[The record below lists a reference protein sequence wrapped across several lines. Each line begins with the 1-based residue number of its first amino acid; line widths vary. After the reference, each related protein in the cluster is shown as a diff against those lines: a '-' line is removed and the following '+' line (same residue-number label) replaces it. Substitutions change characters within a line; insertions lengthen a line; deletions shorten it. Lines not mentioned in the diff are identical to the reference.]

1 MGHQSEGWAT
11 NVRDGSPTGWVTNLR
26 GWATIMRD
34 GPPICGMGHHYAGW
48 ATNLSTDRSD
58 NLSDKSNNL
67 SDRSDNLSDKSDN
80 LSDRSGNLF
89 LPKWRTLGMP
99 TLCHRQTANI

>member
-1 MGHQSEGWAT
+1 
-11 NVRDGSPTGWVTNLR
+11 
-26 GWATIMRD
+26 
-34 GPPICGMGHHYAGW
+34 MGHHYAGW

-89 LPKWRTLGMP
+89 FTEVAYIGHAHSVSQTDSKHLTSHFCDVCISTL
-99 TLCHRQTANI
+99 